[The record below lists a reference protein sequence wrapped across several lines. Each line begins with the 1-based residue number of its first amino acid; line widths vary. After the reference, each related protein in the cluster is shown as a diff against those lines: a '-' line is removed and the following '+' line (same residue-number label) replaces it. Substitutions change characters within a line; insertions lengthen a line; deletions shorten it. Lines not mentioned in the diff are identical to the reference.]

1 MRKGIFGILLAAA
14 VLFVNIDHT
23 VADAKIR
30 NGGTNGRAEETVSTD
45 QLPDRG
51 QETEDMSIQKS
62 PETGGSAD
70 RSSIRGGEDIFL
82 KIIEEGYRKQTQ
94 IQTQTQ
100 IRTQIPAQTRIQTL
114 HSLQSAYAL
123 SRILL
128 RILVWLKNIIIWV
141 ILM

>member
-14 VLFVNIDHT
+14 MLFANIDHT

-30 NGGTNGRAEETVSTD
+30 NGRTNGRTEETIITA
-45 QLPDRG
+45 QIPDRG

-94 IQTQTQ
+94 IQTQ

-114 HSLQSAYAL
+114 HSLQSVYAL

>member
-14 VLFVNIDHT
+14 VLFANIDHT

-30 NGGTNGRAEETVSTD
+30 NGRTNGRTEETIITA
-45 QLPDRG
+45 QIPGRG
-51 QETEDMSIQKS
+51 QETEEMSIQES

-70 RSSIRGGEDIFL
+70 RSSICGGEDILL
-82 KIIEEGYRKQTQ
+82 KITEEGYRKQTQ
-94 IQTQTQ
+94 IQ
-100 IRTQIPAQTRIQTL
+100 IPAPTQVQTFYG
-114 HSLQSAYAL
+114 LQSIYAL

>member
-14 VLFVNIDHT
+14 VLFANIEHT

-30 NGGTNGRAEETVSTD
+30 NGRINGRAEETIITA
-45 QLPDRG
+45 QIPDRG
-51 QETEDMSIQKS
+51 LETDDMSIQES
-62 PETGGSAD
+62 LETGGSAD
-70 RSSIRGGEDIFL
+70 RSSIRGGEDTFL

-94 IQTQTQ
+94 IQTK
-100 IRTQIPAQTRIQTL
+100 IRTQIPAQTRIQTI
-114 HSLQSAYAL
+114 HGLQSVYAL